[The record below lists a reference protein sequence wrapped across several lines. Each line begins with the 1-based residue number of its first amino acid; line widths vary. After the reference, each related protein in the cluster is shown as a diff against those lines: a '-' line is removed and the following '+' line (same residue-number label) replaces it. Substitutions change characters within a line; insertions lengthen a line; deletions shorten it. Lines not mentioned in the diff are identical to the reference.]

1 MSNIH
6 NAKCIEMIEIKPYQN
21 QHQQGVINLI
31 LDIQQLEFQV
41 PITKEDQPDLLVIPE
56 FYQINKGQFW
66 VATDGEIVVGS
77 IALIDC
83 GKNIGCIR
91 KMFVKKEYRGKQYS
105 IAQNLLNKLTAWAL
119 EHQFENLYLGTI
131 ERLEAAIAF
140 YKRNGFRPIEKE
152 NLPAEFPLMAVDTHF
167 FEKNISKKNIQI
179 IEFEHQYQKDFKEI
193 NVEWILVNFPVE
205 AHDHEQLDHPER
217 IIEAG
222 GNIYLAKLDDE
233 IVGTALLNYEG
244 DGVWEL
250 GKMAVRPKAKG
261 LGIGKMLLQHTIDEV
276 KKRKAKLFY
285 LESNTKQEVAI
296 KMYRQMGWV
305 EVPLSEHSHYER
317 VDIKMEYPL

>member
-1 MSNIH
+1 
-6 NAKCIEMIEIKPYQN
+6 MIEIKPYQN
-21 QHQQGVINLI
+21 QYQEGVIKLI

-41 PITKEDQPDLLVIPE
+41 PITIEEQPDLKIIPE

-66 VATDGEIVVGS
+66 VALDQDEVVGS

-91 KMFVKKEYRGKQYS
+91 KMFVKKEYRGKTYS
-105 IAQNLLNKLTAWAL
+105 IAQNLLNRLIGWAV
-119 EHQFENLYLGTI
+119 ERGFENLYLGTI
-131 ERLEAAIAF
+131 ERLEAAVAF
-140 YKRNGFRPIEKE
+140 YKRNGFTLIPKE
-152 NLPAEFPLMAVDTHF
+152 NLPQEFPIMAVDTHF
-167 FEKNISKKNIQI
+167 FEKNIKAKTIEI
-179 IEFEHQYQKDFKEI
+179 IEFEPKYQKDFKEI

-205 AHDHEQLDHPER
+205 PHDHEQLDHPER
-217 IIEAG
+217 ITDAG
-222 GNIYLAKLDDE
+222 GHIYLAKMGDE

-244 DGVWEL
+244 DGIWEL

-261 LGIGKMLLQHTIDEV
+261 LGIGKMLLQHTIDVV
-276 KKRKAKLFY
+276 KTKNAKLFY

-296 KMYRQMGWV
+296 KMYRQLGWA